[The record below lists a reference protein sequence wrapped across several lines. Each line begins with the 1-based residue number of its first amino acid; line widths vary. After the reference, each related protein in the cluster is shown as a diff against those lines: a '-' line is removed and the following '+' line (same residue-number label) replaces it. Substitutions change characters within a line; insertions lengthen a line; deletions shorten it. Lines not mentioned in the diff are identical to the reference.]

1 MAQHYIDRLL
11 GEREKILLTARQHWF
26 MLARNILAEIV
37 VIFLIFIG
45 TIAAAFNPFSLPTK
59 NYIGL
64 IVIIGFF
71 VILLPIISMIRDFLL
86 WTNRQYIVT
95 NRRVMQISGVINKS
109 VTDSSLEKVNDL
121 IMKQSVLGRMFNYG
135 DIEILTASEMGAN
148 LFRRIEG
155 PIKFKSALI
164 NAKEALD
171 RGDMGAPRRE
181 EFSVPALIEQ
191 LDQLRQKGT
200 LTEAEFQEKKAQLLS
215 KL

>member
-11 GEREKILLTARQHWF
+11 GEREKILHTARQHWF
-26 MLARNILAEIV
+26 NLARNILAEITIILLV
-37 VIFLIFIG
+37 LIF
-45 TIAAAFNPFSLPTK
+45 TIVAAFSLQK
-59 NYIGL
+59 NIPLAL
-64 IVIIGFF
+64 IVLIGFV
-71 VILLPIISMIRDFLL
+71 VILLPIISMIHDVLV

-95 NRRVMQISGVINKS
+95 NRRVMQLSGVINKS